1 MKILIVY
8 SSKNGVTKKCA
19 EMLAGELAEC
29 HTATLVDCRKENI
42 PLPADFDVVVIGS
55 SVRMENI
62 DRRVRKY
69 VKDNLSALN
78 SMPCAIYLCCGFTR
92 LFSEYA
98 EALFPR
104 RFQPSLGAHL
114 FGGELKPEKVRG
126 FDKLVVASMRNSIQT
141 QDFEEDDRDHHDLPE
156 IIPENISLLATEI
169 NAIDKR

>member
-8 SSKNGVTKKCA
+8 SSRNGVAKKCA
-19 EMLAGELAEC
+19 ELLANELADE
-29 HTATLVDCRKENI
+29 HMSTLVDCRKEDI
-42 PLPADFDVVVIGS
+42 PAPAGFDAVVIGS

-69 VKDNLSALN
+69 VRENLEALN
-78 SMPCAIYLCCGFTR
+78 SMPCAIYICCGFTR

-98 EALFPR
+98 EALFPK

-114 FGGELKPEKVRG
+114 FGGELKPERVRG

-156 IIPENISLLATEI
+156 IIPENISLLAAAI
-169 NAIDKR
+169 NELGC